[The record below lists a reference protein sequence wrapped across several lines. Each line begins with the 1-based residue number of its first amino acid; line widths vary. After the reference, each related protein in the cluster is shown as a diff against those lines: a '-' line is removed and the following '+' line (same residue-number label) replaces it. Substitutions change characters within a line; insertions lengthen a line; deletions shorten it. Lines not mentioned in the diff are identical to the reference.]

1 MPTRS
6 FVSFQPAPS
15 RVGEPPSTNALFS
28 AFLSSLSVEEGTAC
42 AVLYSAAIRHFL
54 CWLGLRGIALG
65 TVDDRIVR
73 RFEQHRC
80 RCPRYS
86 AQATAY
92 KADLAARVRRFVR
105 FLEDQGYIDVADG
118 IYDLGR
124 HLADYSHM
132 IDGLQ
137 LAKGVA
143 QAYRSEAEHFAAWLR
158 VSRCPWTDVD
168 DTVTKQY
175 ADHDCRCPVFRK
187 RGKLT
192 TSGRKRATSRH
203 ASTVAETAAWAAV
216 FRYTRW

>member
-175 ADHDCRCPVFRK
+175 ADHDCRCPV
-187 RGKLT
+187 
-192 TSGRKRATSRH
+192 S
-203 ASTVAETAAWAAV
+203 ASAAS
-216 FRYTRW
+216 